1 MSVPDNTWKAIRRNG
16 YAFAFDLY
24 DLAASR
30 GELTPDMRQKFVEL
44 CEAIGNTYVPDPKR
58 DSEKRD

>member
-1 MSVPDNTWKAIRRNG
+1 MATDNTWAAIRRNG

-44 CEAIGNTYVPDPKR
+44 CEAIGNTYVPDPNREPDKR
-58 DSEKRD
+58 G